1 MPLYEIQKK
10 DGTPVRVEGPPNAT
24 WSQLVDIYTKDQQRK
39 RQPTTIPTTIPT
51 TPYISPYLTRKT
63 KKADPGILALLNEFQ
78 KGTRAGATQMFE
90 SAALGAITPFGE
102 ETELKAREGIKDF
115 FELDATRPAPGL
127 ENSIPRRFGEA
138 LGSFGALGITAL
150 VPYVGFPLAAT
161 TAASAGAGEA
171 SERARAYG
179 ASQEDRNIAAL
190 KGSVVG
196 LSELLPIK
204 LLRVLKPGERASL
217 FRRAYRATASGGIEA
232 GQEAVA
238 SILQNAIER
247 GYNPQQDFF
256 EQTGEEAAYGGAVGA
271 FVQGILDLTLRKRG
285 VVTDNDIE
293 QLVQQPKQK
302 VIPPKQKVT
311 PKVTETVKPEQTVE
325 TEQETPTIEDT
336 YKNLKGVLSKEGKLE
351 EPLTKEQEF
360 LKQKIKEAIV
370 AKQDVSKQINEEAVG
385 VGVSS
390 SIQDVVDTTRSKD
403 TEGVASSTSIGVG
416 DDRRVARETDGQQK
430 QEDASLKNRS
440 LNLIQNV
447 EPDDLVDTK
456 LTDQTRQI
464 FTDNG
469 IFVPK
474 ASVSKKRID
483 KAFNELKQ
491 KYNVEVDDDTGT
503 ATVKEEI
510 IDDQTRDATSEED
523 IDKKD
528 PGKFGITDDVD
539 IDEDVESK
547 SNLTSDLDEY
557 IQERKKLI
565 NNKAVVQEV
574 TDTADALGI
583 DVTPDEFKS
592 NLDPL
597 GKKFEGFQAF
607 MKRTGKG
614 IDTGPVIKGK
624 GRKFEDPNKV
634 IAEANRKLREKKE
647 GEYKLKVIED
657 LQKNLAVKPK
667 TDKEGVNQYA
677 MPEVGKNG
685 KAYREEV
692 DPKDPKKIRINDPA
706 TYDDFREILSLT
718 KKALTTR
725 DKQKPIGKAQ
735 MYFQRS
741 AYPQAV
747 LDNIASDIA
756 EGSATIRTTDF
767 PRFDKEFYKGTGAT
781 NALLAKTWVSEKLSK
796 EANAYLNDKISK
808 ELKEYQEA
816 AVMHKSNVAAEYAK
830 SRQIPANVGA
840 KIRESAKNKDPALFK
855 KALLELMEAKETS
868 NYFKNA
874 NRTVEKLLRRLINDM
889 GEPNVFVVKDATKLS
904 REIPYGAYDPK
915 TNTIYLNS
923 NGGMN
928 VHVIMHELIHAVTY
942 KALRNTTSPFVNRLK
957 LLHQDVKN
965 VLGGDVNISKL
976 DDFLSEALT
985 NVRFRS
991 TLQEINSPR
1000 KEAPTIKVSLWDR
1013 FKNNIVGFL
1022 NGRIGGESNVKP
1034 TTVFDESMEILE
1046 NLIAP
1051 SQEVAEGKRLNF
1063 TPIRKFMRNIQEVA
1077 DNFPKPSQTATKEYI
1092 EESLGILGSMSRKG
1106 RDIFFK
1112 FLPSNAVSDF
1122 ADNAGISEAYTM
1134 DTLLRGQQGDIN
1146 KAQQSVEGTIESIK
1160 SLVPKAN
1167 VDKFNEMTTDATR
1180 LQVDP
1185 TLSRKQA
1192 VDKYGQDTE
1201 NFQNWEI
1208 VKREYEA
1215 LNSDSKQAFKLVV
1228 AEYKSLFEKL
1238 KKTIEGKIN
1247 NLTGEDGSPID
1258 QGTKNKLKNQIFSK
1272 LFEKAKLEPYIPL
1285 VRKGQYWLA
1294 FDVFDEK
1301 FNKEERVVMA
1311 FESVNQRRRA
1321 VKRLQSGY
1329 GVQNIESF
1337 EKPSQY
1343 NRAYKNPPST
1353 SFMAEMLKVLD
1364 GSKTKIPQETR
1375 DSLLQLFIEA
1385 LPESSFA
1392 KSFAKREGTLGYN
1405 QDIIYG
1411 LKTKGYD
1418 LARQIEKIRYAD
1430 LFRKEIDRLLDIRAD
1445 RDSTKGAIIESLIE
1459 RGRFA
1464 MNPPPDALAIL
1475 GNRFAFTFT
1484 LGLNASSAIVNLSQI
1499 PLVMAPMLGGRFG
1512 YLKASKAFINAARFY
1527 TNSGFSNKIRLSK
1540 RVKGSVYKDVA
1551 AAPSIDNYF
1560 QLDAQGNYQ
1569 IKDSV
1574 LKDGKYSKGFI
1585 DKLKTMQKLV
1595 EVAEQ
1600 QGQLNRSI
1608 FFDTLGIEGTKRG
1621 TGILDRFQIISAGMF
1636 HQVERFNRQIAL
1648 MGSYDLELDRLTK
1661 KPKPSE
1667 RALTPTQK
1675 QQRAAEYAVY
1685 NTQLING
1692 GALLDTAPPIAQQ
1705 GIGRVA
1711 MMYKGFGIMMYYNMF
1726 KTARALVKNAYTN
1739 PEEQAIA
1746 FRQLVGM
1753 VGSSLFL
1760 AGVGGLPMYGVVTM
1774 IADLFLDDDEPDAD
1788 TLVRMYVGEGWYKG
1802 AVTTMSG
1809 ADVSTRIGLSNL
1821 LFRSNPYQK
1830 EWSPEVFTYE
1840 LLLGPAGS
1848 VGRQIYNGFKEIM
1861 SEDGNMG
1868 RGIENMLPAA
1878 IRNARKAFRYS
1889 EDEDQVLTRRGQPI
1903 VQDVTLFEKF
1913 ITGFGFGFNRLT
1925 QAQTKARVSK
1935 QLDTAINAKRS
1946 KLLRMWNNS
1955 ILNGDVMMRAETELA
1970 MMDFNIRHPFN
1981 AIDMKT
1987 LIRSR
1992 NKFVETSQKMQFG
2005 VLLTEKNREAI
2016 NSMLSTFEIL
2026 EDSGLFPPLN
2036 IA

>member
-24 WSQLVDIYTKDQQRK
+24 WNELVDLYSRKQQQK
-39 RQPTTIPTTIPT
+39 RQSTVTPTS
-51 TPYISPYLTRKT
+51 TPYISPYLTRQTKT
-63 KKADPGILALLNEFQ
+63 DPGILSLLNEFQ
-78 KGTRAGATQMFE
+78 KGTRAGAVQMFE

-102 ETELKAREGIKDF
+102 ETELKARKGVKDF
-115 FELDATRPAPGL
+115 FELDATKAAPGL
-127 ENSIPRRFGEA
+127 EDSVPRRFGEA
-138 LGSFGALGITAL
+138 LGSFGALGITSL
-150 VPYVGFPLAAT
+150 LPYVGLPLAAS
-161 TAASAGAGEA
+161 TAIGAGAGEA
-171 SERARAYG
+171 SERARAFG
-179 ASQEDRNIAAL
+179 TTQEERNKAAL
-190 KGSVVG
+190 LGGAVG
-196 LSELLPIK
+196 LTELLPIK
-204 LLRVLKPGERASL
+204 LLKVLSPGERASL
-217 FRRAYRATASGGIEA
+217 FKRAYRAAASGGIEG

-238 SILQNAIER
+238 GILQNAIAK
-247 GYNPQQDFF
+247 GYNPQQDLF

-271 FVQGILDLTLRKRG
+271 FVQGILDLAVRKRG
-285 VVTDNDIE
+285 SVTDSDIE
-293 QLVQQPKQK
+293 EKIQQP
-302 VIPPKQKVT
+302 PPKKIT
-311 PKVTETVKPEQTVE
+311 APSPKAKPKETVE
-325 TEQETPTIEDT
+325 TKETVPTIDDT
-336 YKNLKGVLSKEGKLE
+336 YKNLKGTLSEEGKLKK
-351 EPLTKEQEF
+351 PLTDEQNF
-360 LKQKIKEAIV
+360 LKEKIKETLLARKKDDI
-370 AKQDVSKQINEEAVG
+370 KQTDEETTG

-390 SIQDVVDTTRSKD
+390 SIQDVVEELPSNDTK
-403 TEGVASSTSIGVG
+403 GVASSTSVG
-416 DDRRVARETDGQQK
+416 LGDRGRPAGETDGVQE
-430 QEDASLKNRS
+430 QEDTSLKNRS
-440 LNLIQNV
+440 LNFIQNV
-447 EPDDLVDTK
+447 DPDDLVDTI
-456 LTDQTRQI
+456 LPDQTRKI

-469 IFVPK
+469 IYLPK
-474 ASVSKKRID
+474 APAGDKRIN

-491 KYNVEVDDDTGT
+491 KYGIEIDEDTGA
-503 ATVKEEI
+503 ATPKEEI
-510 IDDQTRDATSEED
+510 IEDQGRAATAEED

-528 PGKFGITDDVD
+528 SGKFGITDDAVD
-539 IDEDVESK
+539 PDAESRP
-547 SNLTSDLDEY
+547 NLSSDLDDY
-557 IQERKKLI
+557 IRDRMEMAT
-565 NNKAVVQEV
+565 NNDVVKDNV
-574 TDTADALGI
+574 ATADALGI
-583 DVTPDEFKS
+583 DMSPEDFKS
-592 NLDPL
+592 GLNSL
-597 GKKFEGFQAF
+597 GKEAEGFGSF
-607 MKRTGKG
+607 MARTDVINKNAQVPTKKLKG
-614 IDTGPVIKGK
+614 S
-624 GRKFEDPNKV
+624 KFEDPNEV
-634 IAEANRKLREKKE
+634 IKEANRKLRQKKE

-657 LQKNLAVKPK
+657 LQKNLAVAPK
-667 TDKEGVNQYA
+667 TDKEGVDQYA
-677 MPEVGKNG
+677 MPEVGKDG

-692 DPKDPKKIRINDPA
+692 DPKDPKKIKINDPA

-725 DKQKPIGKAQ
+725 DKSNPAGKAQ
-735 MYFQRS
+735 MYFRRS

-756 EGSATIRTTDF
+756 EGSATIRTTDY
-767 PRFDKEFYKGTGAT
+767 PRFDKEFYKGTGTT
-781 NALLAKTWVSEKLSK
+781 NALLAKEWVSKNLSK
-796 EANAYLNDKISK
+796 EANVYLNEQISK
-808 ELKEYQEA
+808 EIAGYRKQIALSKSEYKKDLVKGREL
-816 AVMHKSNVAAEYAK
+816 
-830 SRQIPANVGA
+830 PANVSA
-840 KIRESAKNKDPALFK
+840 KIRQSAKNKDPALFK
-855 KALLELMEAKETS
+855 EALQDLIDAKETS

-889 GEPNVFVVKDATKLS
+889 GNPRVFVVKENTKLGDD
-904 REIPYGAYDPK
+904 IPYGAYDPK
-915 TNTIYLNS
+915 ENTIYLNS
-923 NGGMN
+923 QQGMN
-928 VHVIMHELIHAVTY
+928 THVILHELIHAVTY
-942 KALRNTTSPFVNRLK
+942 KALRDPKAQAFVSRLK
-957 LLHQDVKN
+957 LLHKDVKDI
-965 VLGGDVNISKL
+965 LGGDVSIVSL
-976 DDFLSEALT
+976 DDFLSEALS
-985 NVRFRS
+985 NVSFRS
-991 TLQEINSPR
+991 TLQEIKSPR
-1000 KEAPTIKVSLWDR
+1000 KEAPAIKVSLWDR

-1022 NGRIGGESNVKP
+1022 NGRIGGEPNVKP

-1063 TPIRKFMRNIQEVA
+1063 TPIRKFMKNIQEVSS
-1077 DNFPKPSQTATKEYI
+1077 NFPSPSQTATKEYI
-1092 EESLGILGSMSRKG
+1092 EESMGILSFMSKKG
-1106 RDIFFK
+1106 RDIFFR

-1122 ADNAGISEAYTM
+1122 AGNAGIDEAYTM

-1160 SLVPKAN
+1160 SLVPKAKM
-1167 VDKFNEMTTDATR
+1167 DKFNEMSTDATR

-1185 TLSRKQA
+1185 TLDRKQA
-1192 VDKYGQDTE
+1192 IDKYGQNTE
-1201 NFQNWEI
+1201 EFQNWEI
-1208 VKREYEA
+1208 VKKDYET
-1215 LNSDSKQAFKLVV
+1215 LDPDSKQAFKLVV

-1258 QGTKNKLKNQIFSK
+1258 QGTKNKLKSQIFSK

-1311 FESVNQRRRA
+1311 FESINQRRRA

-1329 GVQNIESF
+1329 GVNNIESF

-1418 LARQIEKIRYAD
+1418 LARQVEKIRYAD
-1430 LFRKEIDRLLDIRAD
+1430 LFRKEIDRLLDMKVD

-1512 YLKASKAFINAARFY
+1512 YLKSSKAFIDAARFY

-1540 RVKGSVYKDVA
+1540 RVKGSIYKDVA

-1585 DKLKTMQKLV
+1585 EKLKTMQKLV

-1648 MGSYDLELDRLTK
+1648 MGSYNLELDRLTN
-1661 KPKPSE
+1661 KPTPAEK
-1667 RALTPTQK
+1667 ALTPTQK
-1675 QQRAAEYAVY
+1675 QQRAAEFAVY

-1705 GIGRVA
+1705 GVGRVA

-1726 KTARALVKNAYTN
+1726 KTARSLVKNAYTN
-1739 PEEQAIA
+1739 PEEQRIA

-1760 AGVGGLPMYGVVTM
+1760 AGVGGLPMYGIVTM
-1774 IADLFLDDDEPDAD
+1774 IADLFLDDDELDAD

-1802 AVTTMSG
+1802 AVTAMSG

-1848 VGRQIYNGFKEIM
+1848 VGRQLYNGFKEIM

-1868 RGIENMLPAA
+1868 RGIENMLPAS
-1878 IRNARKAFRYS
+1878 IRNARKAFRYT

-1903 VQDVTLFEKF
+1903 VQNVTLFEKS

-1955 ILNGDVMMRAETELA
+1955 ILNGDILMRIETESA
-1970 MMDFNIRHPFN
+1970 MMDFNLKHPFN
-1981 AIDMKT
+1981 VIDMKT
-1987 LIRSR
+1987 LLRSR
-1992 NKFVETSQKMQFG
+1992 KKFVETSQKMKFG
-2005 VLLTEKNREAI
+2005 VLLTEKNRDAI
-2016 NSMLSTFEIL
+2016 NEMLSTFDIL
-2026 EDSGLFPPLN
+2026 EESGLFPPLN
-2036 IA
+2036 IK